1 MKTTIKKISKNK
13 LVSWDSHLN
22 KKYGKRGTSIRSE
35 FE

>member
-13 LVSWDSHLN
+13 LVSWAIRLN